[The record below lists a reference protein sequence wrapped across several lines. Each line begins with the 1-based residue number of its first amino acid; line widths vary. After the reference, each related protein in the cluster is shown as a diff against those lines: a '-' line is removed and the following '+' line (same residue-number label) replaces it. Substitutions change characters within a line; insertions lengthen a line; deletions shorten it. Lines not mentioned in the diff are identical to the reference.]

1 MKMPEDKL
9 LKNIVGE
16 VFLEIANGIKTEQFG
31 KKARIGLTTFGSEHG
46 IETFVQGAKLATY
59 DENRFEV
66 ILIGQK
72 IDADFE
78 IVETTAQEMHS
89 KMEEL
94 LDTKYIDACVT
105 VNYGFPIGVSSVGRA
120 ITPSFGK
127 EMYIAT
133 TTGTA
138 SMHRVEAMVKN
149 ALHGLIVAKT
159 MGIQEPSIGILNL
172 DGARQVERALR
183 ELDQNGYPI
192 HFAKSI
198 RSDSGAIMRG
208 NDLLEGTADVVITDT
223 LTGNIM
229 MKFFSAF
236 TTGGKY
242 ETIGYGYGPG
252 VGEGFGRTI
261 LIVSSASGA
270 PVIAN
275 AIRYAAEMVRNKLAD
290 VAKVEFAKAKDAK
303 FDQILEDVTEGRRRS
318 RSLESISAPPKEAVN
333 GAISGIDIMELEDA
347 VKLLWKEG
355 IYAESGMGCTGPII
369 LIREEKIDKAMQILI
384 DENYISR

>member
-1 MKMPEDKL
+1 MPEDNKVL
-9 LKNIVGE
+9 RNIVGE
-16 VFLEIANGIKTEQFG
+16 VFLEIANAMKTEQFG
-31 KKARIGLTTFGSEHG
+31 KKVRIGLTTFGSEHG
-46 IETFVQGAKLATY
+46 LETFVQGAKMATHG
-59 DENRFEV
+59 ENRFEV
-66 ILIGQK
+66 VLIGQR
-72 IDADFE
+72 INADFE
-78 IVETTAQEMHS
+78 IVETTAQEVHS

-105 VNYGFPIGVSSVGRA
+105 VNYGFPIGVSSVGRV
-120 ITPSFGK
+120 ITPGLGK

-138 SMHRVEAMVKN
+138 SVHRVKAMVKN

-183 ELDQNGYPI
+183 ELEQNGYPI
-192 HFAKSI
+192 RFARSI
-198 RSDSGAIMRG
+198 RSDSGAILRG
-208 NDLLEGTADVVITDT
+208 NDLLEGTADVVIADT
-223 LTGNIM
+223 LTGNIL

-236 TTGGKY
+236 TTGGRY

-252 VGEGFGRTI
+252 VGEGYGRII
-261 LIVSSASGA
+261 LIVSAASGA

-275 AIRYAAEMVRNKLAD
+275 AIRYAAEMVRNKLVD
-290 VAKVEFAKAKDAK
+290 VSKAEFAKAKAANL
-303 FDQILEDVTEGRRRS
+303 DQILEDVAGGRRRS
-318 RSLESISAPPKEAVN
+318 RNLESVSVPPKEAVN

-384 DENYISR
+384 NENYISK

>member
-1 MKMPEDKL
+1 MPEDKL

-252 VGEGFGRTI
+252 VGEGFGKTI

>member
-46 IETFVQGAKLATY
+46 IETFLQGAKLATY

-236 TTGGKY
+236 TTGGRY

>member
-1 MKMPEDKL
+1 MPEDKL

-236 TTGGKY
+236 TTGGRY

-303 FDQILEDVTEGRRRS
+303 LDQILEDVTEGRRRS

>member
-1 MKMPEDKL
+1 MPEDKL

>member
-236 TTGGKY
+236 TTGGRY

-303 FDQILEDVTEGRRRS
+303 LDQILEDVTEGRRRS

>member
-1 MKMPEDKL
+1 MPEDKL

-46 IETFVQGAKLATY
+46 IETFLQGAKLATY

-236 TTGGKY
+236 TTGGRY

-303 FDQILEDVTEGRRRS
+303 LDQILEDVTEGRRRS